1 MKREMSVE
9 MRLGEMEDYKGHIK
23 QDLVSRGILSTD
35 SEFITQFPYSNQMS
49 MTFYHAHR

>member
-23 QDLVSRGILSTD
+23 QDLVSR
-35 SEFITQFPYSNQMS
+35 MS
-49 MTFYHAHR
+49 LIDYWSQANKTFLMLNTTEHNIYNAQ

>member
-23 QDLVSRGILSTD
+23 QDLVSRIAITPNGL
-35 SEFITQFPYSNQMS
+35 EFITLFFKLNSTEHDNLS
-49 MTFYHAHR
+49 SS

>member
-23 QDLVSRGILSTD
+23 QDLVSRMGIITTD
-35 SEFITQFPYSNQMS
+35 PDFITHF
-49 MTFYHAHR
+49 HAQLT